1 MNYTIDINCDLGE
14 GIGND
19 SLIMPLISSCNI
31 ACGGHAGDEKS
42 IRDSVKLALKHQVKI
57 GAHPSYPDPLNF
69 GRKKMDIP
77 LAELQ
82 KNIEDQVNRMSRIVN
97 DLGGVLH
104 HIKTHGALYNEAA
117 KDKDIAQ
124 TIINAV
130 KNTSRKVFLYVPYQS
145 VIEKLARESDIPVKR
160 EAFADR
166 NYNRDRSLVSR
177 TFDHA
182 SIKDPV
188 QVKGHL
194 VNMIRNKKVKCI
206 DGVEVAMV
214 ADTFCIHGDNP
225 EAVKILNF
233 LHRELPTSGIKVE

>member
-1 MNYTIDINCDLGE
+1 MKYTIDINCDLGE

-19 SLIMPLISSCNI
+19 ALIMPLISSCNI

-42 IRDSVKLALKHQVKI
+42 IRDTVKLALKHHVKI
-57 GAHPSYPDPLNF
+57 GAHPSYPDPVNF
-69 GRKKMDIP
+69 GRRKMDMS

-82 KNIEDQVNRMSRIVN
+82 KSIEEQVNRIRSIVN
-97 DLGGVLH
+97 GLGGVLH
-104 HIKTHGALYNEAA
+104 HIKPHGALYNEAA

-130 KNTSRKVFLYVPYQS
+130 KNTSQKVFLYVPYKS
-145 VIEKLARESDIPVKR
+145 VIEKLALENDIPIKR

-194 VNMIRNKKVKCI
+194 VNMIHNKQVICI
-206 DGVEVAMV
+206 DGVGVAME

-225 EAVKILNF
+225 EAVKILDY
-233 LHRELPTSGIKVE
+233 LHGELPKSGIKIE